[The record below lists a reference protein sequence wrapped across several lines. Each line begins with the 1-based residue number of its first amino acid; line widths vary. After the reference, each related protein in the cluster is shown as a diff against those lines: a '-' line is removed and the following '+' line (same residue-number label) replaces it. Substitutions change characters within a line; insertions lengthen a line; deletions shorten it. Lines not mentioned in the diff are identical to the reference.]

1 MSFGEKLKQAR
12 TRKGLTQRELAE
24 IMKVSKNTITSWEI
38 GTREPNVLSIKQLLS
53 VLGLSADELLETSQ
67 EEKAPALQK
76 AEREL
81 SDLDKRIISLLPLVP
96 ENVKEALLLLCEA
109 TCVPETAE
117 SLAAD
122 PEVDEVLCAALA
134 EHTGGSE
141 SAEERKYS

>member
-1 MSFGEKLKQAR
+1 MP
-12 TRKGLTQRELAE
+12 T
-24 IMKVSKNTITSWEI
+24 KNTRITFAVSDEMDRRI
-38 GTREPNVLSIKQLLS
+38 DDFQYEQRCKNKTQAILQLLQN
-53 VLGLSADELLETSQ
+53 GLEALSPKNEKDSARVKQ
-67 EEKAPALQK
+67 N
-76 AEREL
+76 L

-122 PEVDEVLCAALA
+122 PEVDEVLRAALA
-134 EHTGGSE
+134 EHNGDSE

>member
-81 SDLDKRIISLLPLVP
+81 SDLDERITTYGICRPTAAGTPRRRPLH
-96 ENVKEALLLLCEA
+96 L
-109 TCVPETAE
+109 ET
-117 SLAAD
+117 SHRPSSRRSCGILGYLRLRD
-122 PEVDEVLCAALA
+122 TSTPTSRTL
-134 EHTGGSE
+134 
-141 SAEERKYS
+141 

>member
-1 MSFGEKLKQAR
+1 MP
-12 TRKGLTQRELAE
+12 T
-24 IMKVSKNTITSWEI
+24 KNTRITFAVSDEMDRRI
-38 GTREPNVLSIKQLLS
+38 DDFQYEQRCKNKTQAILQLLQNGLEVLSPKNEKDSARVKQN
-53 VLGLSADELLETSQ
+53 
-67 EEKAPALQK
+67 
-76 AEREL
+76 L

-122 PEVDEVLCAALA
+122 PEVDEVLRAALA

-141 SAEERKYS
+141 SAEERRYS

>member
-1 MSFGEKLKQAR
+1 MP
-12 TRKGLTQRELAE
+12 T
-24 IMKVSKNTITSWEI
+24 KNTRITFAVSDEMDRRI
-38 GTREPNVLSIKQLLS
+38 DDFQYEQRCKNKTQAILQLLQNGLEVLSPKNEKDSARVKQN
-53 VLGLSADELLETSQ
+53 
-67 EEKAPALQK
+67 
-76 AEREL
+76 L

-122 PEVDEVLCAALA
+122 PEVDEVLRAALA
-134 EHTGGSE
+134 EHNGDSE

>member
-1 MSFGEKLKQAR
+1 MP
-12 TRKGLTQRELAE
+12 T
-24 IMKVSKNTITSWEI
+24 KNTRITFAVSDEMDRRI
-38 GTREPNVLSIKQLLS
+38 DDFQYEQRCKNKTQAILQLLQNGLEVLSPKSKKDSAGTKQN
-53 VLGLSADELLETSQ
+53 
-67 EEKAPALQK
+67 
-76 AEREL
+76 L

-134 EHTGGSE
+134 EHTGDSE

>member
-1 MSFGEKLKQAR
+1 MP
-12 TRKGLTQRELAE
+12 T
-24 IMKVSKNTITSWEI
+24 KNTRITFAVSDEMDRRI
-38 GTREPNVLSIKQLLS
+38 DDFQYEQRCKNKTQAILQLLQNGLEVLSPKNEKDSARVKQN
-53 VLGLSADELLETSQ
+53 
-67 EEKAPALQK
+67 
-76 AEREL
+76 L

-122 PEVDEVLCAALA
+122 PEVDEVLRVALA

-141 SAEERKYS
+141 SAEERRYS

>member
-1 MSFGEKLKQAR
+1 MP
-12 TRKGLTQRELAE
+12 T
-24 IMKVSKNTITSWEI
+24 KNTRITFAVSDEMDRRI
-38 GTREPNVLSIKQLLS
+38 DDFQYEQRCKNKTQAILQLLQNGLEVLSPKNEKDSARVKQN
-53 VLGLSADELLETSQ
+53 
-67 EEKAPALQK
+67 
-76 AEREL
+76 L

-122 PEVDEVLCAALA
+122 PEVDEVLRAALA